1 MSAYF
6 ANERPR
12 NSALIRDNGDDA
24 NDDDDEHGAQ
34 FFWRN
39 LDRAD
44 AVDFVNKSSK
54 SELSSRF
61 LSHSKSEN
69 FACHF
74 LANSADRPRI

>member
-12 NSALIRDNGDDA
+12 NAALIRDNGDDA
-24 NDDDDEHGAQ
+24 NDDDEHGAQ
-34 FFWRN
+34 FFFFRN

-44 AVDFVNKSSK
+44 AVDFVKKSSK

-61 LSHSKSEN
+61 LSHSKSKN
-69 FACHF
+69 FVCHF

>member
-12 NSALIRDNGDDA
+12 NAALIRHNGADA
-24 NDDDDEHGAQ
+24 NDDDEHGAQ

-44 AVDFVNKSSK
+44 AVDFVKKSSK
-54 SELSSRF
+54 SELSLRF

>member
-6 ANERPR
+6 ENERPR
-12 NSALIRDNGDDA
+12 NDALIL
-24 NDDDDEHGAQ
+24 DDDDDDDDEEHGAQ
-34 FFWRN
+34 FFSRN
-39 LDRAD
+39 LDGAD
-44 AVDFVNKSSK
+44 AVDFVEKSSK

>member
-6 ANERPR
+6 ANEHPR
-12 NSALIRDNGDDA
+12 NAALILDD
-24 NDDDDEHGAQ
+24 DVDGGDDDEHGAQ
-34 FFWRN
+34 IFFRN
-39 LDRAD
+39 LDRAG
-44 AVDFVNKSSK
+44 AVDFVKKSSK

-61 LSHSKSEN
+61 LSRLKFGN